1 MCRKGAHEHVAAAV
15 VKEIVA
21 TEGLTWGMKASTPH
35 RSSVDTTTATALTIF
50 VEAGGWA
57 WGGEKTVALP
67 VCVCVEGKEVM
78 RTVWCVV
85 VSKQCDGSKHTHE
98 VARLLPSKNNTHA
111 DACGRRRRPARAS
124 LDSLSCLGLL
134 AKTFGR

>member
-1 MCRKGAHEHVAAAV
+1 
-15 VKEIVA
+15 VA

-50 VEAGGWA
+50 VEAGVGVGW
-57 WGGEKTVALP
+57 GKDRSVACVC

-85 VSKQCDGSKHTHE
+85 VSSQ
-98 VARLLPSKNNTHA
+98 AM
-111 DACGRRRRPARAS
+111 
-124 LDSLSCLGLL
+124 
-134 AKTFGR
+134 